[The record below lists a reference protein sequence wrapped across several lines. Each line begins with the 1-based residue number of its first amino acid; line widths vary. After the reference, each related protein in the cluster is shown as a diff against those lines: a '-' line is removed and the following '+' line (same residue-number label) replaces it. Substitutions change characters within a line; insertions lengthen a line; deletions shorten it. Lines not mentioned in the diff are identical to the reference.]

1 MWIVISLSLEIFL
14 KTLISTIMM
23 KKLYSDVVGKCLTPF
38 INKVDKTE
46 YVEFNGKQYEKAKLE
61 EALKLIEQSS

>member
-1 MWIVISLSLEIFL
+1 
-14 KTLISTIMM
+14 MM